1 MDEAIPEHCHGDP
14 KLDGSLRAAESHLSP
29 LQGTFAHPP
38 TIDEVVLAV
47 EDLKKI
53 LHPPRRTDP
62 ELDVVF
68 RNRLVRRHEPVYVDL
83 H

>member
-1 MDEAIPEHCHGDP
+1 M
-14 KLDGSLRAAESHLSP
+14 SP

-53 LHPPRRTDP
+53 LHPPRRTGKGIGP
-62 ELDVVF
+62 RTGCFVQKSS
-68 RNRLVRRHEPVYVDL
+68 RRHETVYVDL